1 MNLKTIKMDFEK
13 LYVGQTASTKK
24 MFTTEDVKL
33 FAELSGDRNP
43 VHLEVVF
50 AENTIFKKPIV
61 HGFLYSS
68 LISALLANELP
79 GPGSIYIHQELNF
92 KSPVY
97 HNEEVNAEVVIV
109 DLREEKKIVVL
120 NTTCA
125 VNGIEVLN
133 GKAIIK
139 LI

>member
-1 MNLKTIKMDFEK
+1 MNFQDLYLGQKATMKKTFSLD
-13 LYVGQTASTKK
+13 
-24 MFTTEDVKL
+24 DVKI
-33 FAELSGDRNP
+33 FAGLSGDLNP
-43 VHLEVVF
+43 VHLDDKF
-50 AENTIFKKPIV
+50 AERTIFKKPIV

-97 HNEEVNAEVVIV
+97 HGDEVTAEVKIIELRSDKNIV
-109 DLREEKKIVVL
+109 TLETI
-120 NTTCA
+120 CS
-125 VNGIEVLN
+125 VNNNVEVLT

-139 LI
+139 LV